1 MSASDPPTRP
11 DLAAAP
17 SHDAAVAVHAVPA
30 VALAHGFRM
39 LVLRE
44 LADGDGPAGFA
55 VIEQALVRPPPRT
68 IRHGVAFALA
78 FRPEVV
84 AFLSFHLGRPG
95 ARGPDGLPRR
105 NPRWPALSW
114 HRAERV
120 WPDGA
125 HSIEWSVDILFAQ
138 ENDRA
143 AFARQFHAALAGGRC
158 DAA

>member
-1 MSASDPPTRP
+1 MTAAADPP
-11 DLAAAP
+11 LAAAR
-17 SHDAAVAVHAVPA
+17 SHEEAVAIHSVPA
-30 VALAHGFRM
+30 LVLEHGFRV

-44 LADGDGPAGFA
+44 LAAGDGPPGFA

-95 ARGPDGLPRR
+95 DRGPDDLPRR
-105 NPRWPALSW
+105 NPRWPSLSW
-114 HRAERV
+114 HREERA

-125 HSIEWSVDILFAQ
+125 RSIEWSADIRFAR
-138 ENDRA
+138 EDDRA
-143 AFARQFHAALAGGRC
+143 AFARQFHAALAGGRS
-158 DAA
+158 DVT